1 MPIYQTEQ
9 AQKGGFAGG
18 MGDATWWAS
27 MSPTVGSAAA
37 SMLPVIG

>member
-18 MGDATWWAS
+18 MGRCY
-27 MSPTVGSAAA
+27 
-37 SMLPVIG
+37 IGGQVCS